1 MKVLFF
7 SKGIALLFSFCLFF
21 LGYFGSQKA
30 EALPSAI
37 SLIAEV
43 IESEHDLND
52 FGLTQRQLAS
62 EEFHD
67 QDRKSS
73 GNFISSLSDCFFPQI
88 NRWARLALFFS
99 HKSSFKDL
107 SVLYH
112 NLRI

>member
-1 MKVLFF
+1 LKAVFF
-7 SKGIALLFSFCLFF
+7 GKGITLVFCLFF
-21 LGYFGSQKA
+21 LAYFGNQKA
-30 EALPSAI
+30 EASPSTI
-37 SLIAEV
+37 PLKAEV
-43 IESEHDLND
+43 LESKHDFND
-52 FGLTQRQLAS
+52 FGLTQRQIAS

-67 QDRKSS
+67 QDRKLS
-73 GNFISSLSDCFFPQI
+73 GYFIHSLSDCFCPQI